1 MKPVSTA
8 KSYDGVI
15 LRQAALI
22 VGFAY
27 LDKDYPRRC
36 NAEYGQLRPV
46 QMPDRCLARI
56 TTQQSAHRIRHL
68 IWDICRDSPG
78 FQHS

>member
-27 LDKDYPRRC
+27 LSKTMQRGVRSIKTGT
-36 NAEYGQLRPV
+36 NA
-46 QMPDRCLARI
+46 
-56 TTQQSAHRIRHL
+56 
-68 IWDICRDSPG
+68 
-78 FQHS
+78 